1 MALDKFK
8 QVLQARLKQAQSI
21 KNKVVKVGVVEHQ
34 HYDDDTPVAFVA
46 SVHEYGT
53 HDEHIKPRPFFR
65 PTIAENK
72 SDWENT
78 IIRAIVNGGNGE
90 QILETVGMI
99 AAGQVQKT
107 IASIDSPRLATSTLI
122 ARNRKRHKNGRK
134 PKAISIKPLEDSGLM
149 MASITYK
156 VADKGDE

>member
-8 QVLQARLKQAQSI
+8 QALQARLKQAQSI
-21 KNKVVKVGVVEHQ
+21 KNKVVKVGVIEHQ
-34 HYDDDTPVAFVA
+34 HYDDDTPVALVA
-46 SVHEYGT
+46 AAQEYGT
-53 HDEHIKPRPFFR
+53 EPIRERPFFR

-72 SDWENT
+72 SDWQNT

-90 QILETVGMI
+90 QILETVGML

-134 PKAISIKPLEDSGLM
+134 PKAISIKPLVDSGLM

-156 VADKGDE
+156 VADKGAE

>member
-8 QVLQARLKQAQSI
+8 QALQARLKQAQSI

-34 HYDDDTPVAFVA
+34 HYDDDTPVALVA
-46 SVHEYGT
+46 AAQEYGT
-53 HDEHIKPRPFFR
+53 EHIPERPFFR

-72 SDWENT
+72 SDWQNT

-90 QILETVGMI
+90 QILETVGML

-134 PKAISIKPLEDSGLM
+134 PKAISIKPLVDSGLM

-156 VADKGDE
+156 VADKGEE